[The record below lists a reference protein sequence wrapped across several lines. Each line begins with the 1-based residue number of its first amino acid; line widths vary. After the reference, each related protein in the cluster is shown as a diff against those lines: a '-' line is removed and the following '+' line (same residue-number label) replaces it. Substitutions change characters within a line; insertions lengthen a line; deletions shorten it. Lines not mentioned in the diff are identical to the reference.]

1 MAMPLMPM
9 PMMPMPM
16 VLMIMVLMVVMVVMV
31 VHWHR
36 LTLSPQPPHGRT
48 HQLRLASRMP
58 ACFATHNHFRE
69 TMMRGLIHGML
80 LALLLCTTATA
91 QPARP
96 PIIFV
101 HGNGDTAGLWLT
113 TFWRFEANGYPRDRL
128 FALDLRYPQARNVDA
143 TPQAGRSSS
152 TDVRDQLAAE
162 VTRVRAL
169 TGADKVILV
178 AQSRGGNT
186 VRNYLKNGGGAAFTS
201 LAVLCGAVNHGVI
214 VSDKFLLGSEFNG
227 AGPFMRDLNSTPG
240 EVVAGVR
247 FVTIRST
254 ADDKYAQPDG
264 AYLGLRGTPT
274 EVGFAGP
281 ALQGA
286 ENIAIDHLDHRE
298 TGFGAAA
305 FPALFKAVTG
315 QAPQTLIPTVAP
327 QVVLNGKLTGFEADA
342 PSNIAIPGAT
352 VTVWRVVAGQRQGTP
367 LRQTTIA
374 ADGLWGPV
382 TVAPTD
388 TLEFAIAAPGYPTT
402 HIFRSPFPRSSDIVH
417 LRPQPFGKDDAAATA
432 VVYMSRPRGYFG
444 IGRDTITLNGSQ
456 PSDIAPGVPTNST
469 TRVVVAAGTPVVGRF
484 NAETITAAS
493 FPAADQ
499 QVSVI
504 EITE

>member
-1 MAMPLMPM
+1 
-9 PMMPMPM
+9 
-16 VLMIMVLMVVMVVMV
+16 
-31 VHWHR
+31 
-36 LTLSPQPPHGRT
+36 
-48 HQLRLASRMP
+48 
-58 ACFATHNHFRE
+58 
-69 TMMRGLIHGML
+69 MRGLIHGML
-80 LALLLCTTATA
+80 LALLLTATA
-91 QPARP
+91 SAQPAQP

-113 TFWRFEANGYPRDRL
+113 TFWRFEANAYPRNRM

-143 TPQAGRSSS
+143 VPQAGRSS
-152 TDVRDQLAAE
+152 TTEVRDQLAAE

-214 VSDKFLLGSEFNG
+214 VSDKVLLGSEFNG
-227 AGPFMRDLNSTPG
+227 ASDFMRDLNSTPG

-264 AYLGLRGTPT
+264 VYLGMKGTPT
-274 EVGFAGP
+274 GVGFEGP
-281 ALQGA
+281 ALKGA

-298 TGFGAAA
+298 TGFGAVA
-305 FPALFKAVTG
+305 FPALFRAVTG
-315 QAPQTLIPTVAP
+315 QAPTTLAIPAEP

-342 PSNIAIPGAT
+342 PNNLAIPGAT
-352 VTVWRVVAGQRQGTP
+352 VTVWRVAAGQRQGAP
-367 LRQTTIA
+367 LRQTTTG
-374 ADGLWGPV
+374 ADGIWGPV

-388 TLEFAIAAPGYPTT
+388 TLEFEIVAPGYPTT
-402 HIFRSPFPRSSDIVH
+402 HIFRAPFPRSSDIVH
-417 LRPQPFGKDDAAATA
+417 LRPQPFGKDDATATA

-444 IGRDTITLNGSQ
+444 IGRDTVTMNGAQ
-456 PSDIAPGVPTNST
+456 PTDIAPGVPTNST
-469 TRVVVAAGTPVVGRF
+469 TRLVVAPGTPVTGRF
-484 NAETITAAS
+484 NAETVTAAS
-493 FPAADQ
+493 FPAADK

>member
-1 MAMPLMPM
+1 
-9 PMMPMPM
+9 
-16 VLMIMVLMVVMVVMV
+16 
-31 VHWHR
+31 
-36 LTLSPQPPHGRT
+36 
-48 HQLRLASRMP
+48 
-58 ACFATHNHFRE
+58 
-69 TMMRGLIHGML
+69 MRGLIHGML
-80 LALLLCTTATA
+80 LALMLSATA
-91 QPARP
+91 SAQTQP

-113 TFWRFEANGYPRDRL
+113 TFWRFEANGYPRNRM

-143 TPQAGRSSS
+143 VPQAGRSS
-152 TDVRDQLAAE
+152 TTEVRDQLAAE

-214 VSDKFLLGSEFNG
+214 VSDKVLLGSEFNG
-227 AGPFMRDLNSTPG
+227 AADFMRDLNSTPG

-264 AYLGLRGTPT
+264 AYLGMKGTPT
-274 EVGFAGP
+274 GVGFEGP
-281 ALQGA
+281 ALKGA
-286 ENIAIDHLDHRE
+286 ENIAIDRLDHRE
-298 TGFGAAA
+298 TGFGAVA

-315 QAPQTLIPTVAP
+315 QAPQTLTIPTEP

-352 VTVWRVVAGQRQGTP
+352 VAIWRVSAGQRQGTA
-367 LRQTTIA
+367 LRQASIG
-374 ADGLWGPV
+374 ADGIWGPV

-388 TLEFAIAAPGYPTT
+388 TLEFEIVAPGYPTT
-402 HIFRSPFPRSSDIVH
+402 HIFRAPFPRSSDIVH
-417 LRPQPFGKDDAAATA
+417 LRPQPFGKDDAASSA

-444 IGRDTITLNGSQ
+444 IGRDTVTMNGAQ
-456 PSDIAPGVPTNST
+456 PTDIAPGVPTNST
-469 TRVVVAAGTPVVGRF
+469 TRLVVAPGTPVTGRF

-493 FPAADQ
+493 FPAADK